1 MIHDLNLSNSIKSA
15 YQLTSELSSAGLAC
29 PEHRPR
35 LALGV
40 FKACPQNQ
48 AQLDSDWSNEPAG
61 GTARVNRPASLVLRL
76 EARYYK
82 NLSHCFYHNKLNS
95 SCKSYTFLF
104 SLKIINTSNKQNAS
118 PNKLPM
124 KVHQDQ
130 LGNISCNC

>member
-40 FKACPQNQ
+40 LKACPQNQ

-61 GTARVNRPASLVLRL
+61 GTARVSRPASLVLRL
-76 EARYYK
+76 EARYNK
-82 NLSHCFYHNKLNS
+82 NLSYC
-95 SCKSYTFLF
+95 FLF
-104 SLKIINTSNKQNAS
+104 ITINLILLVKVILLFLF
-118 PNKLPM
+118 KLRIRDM
-124 KVHQDQ
+124 KT
-130 LGNISCNC
+130 